1 MSKICRTFAAEKINT
16 IMEKRTYIQ
25 PEMDTMILPAE
36 ALMDPITIPGS
47 PEGPADPVNTSSP
60 APQRETPN
68 MF

>member
-1 MSKICRTFAAEKINT
+1 M
-16 IMEKRTYIQ
+16 IMKKRTYIQ

-60 APQRETPN
+60 APQRETPY